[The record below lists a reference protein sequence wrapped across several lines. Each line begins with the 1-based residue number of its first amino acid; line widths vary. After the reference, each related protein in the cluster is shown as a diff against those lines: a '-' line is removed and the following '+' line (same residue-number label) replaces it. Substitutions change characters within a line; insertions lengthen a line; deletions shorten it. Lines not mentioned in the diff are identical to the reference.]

1 MKRLFYLVD
10 QMDSLESISEDLHRE
25 GITDWQFHILS
36 KDEAG
41 LFNRSLHRASI
52 LDRTD
57 IARYTERG
65 AIAGALFS
73 LTFIIT
79 AIMTGALNWPTVAW
93 VALFVFATAAGAWLA
108 GFGGIS
114 AENYRIRQFHD
125 DIENGR
131 HLVMVDVSKADKTRM
146 KQLMAKNHPEA
157 ELQGE
162 GSSFNNPFV
171 EQDGKFHIL

>member
-131 HLVMVDVSKADKTRM
+131 HLVMVDVSKTDEPRNETI
-146 KQLMAKNHPEA
+146 
-157 ELQGE
+157 
-162 GSSFNNPFV
+162 
-171 EQDGKFHIL
+171 DGQKSPRGGASGGRLFL